1 MPLVA
6 LGVGFLVAYSASVLV
21 DPLPGWLA
29 VLIPIVLAAA
39 WAAYLADYL
48 VRLALTP
55 RGRRLHYVATHVVEL
70 LSIFFPLFRALRLVV
85 IARTLPYFRRRTGA
99 AVRLEV
105 TLFAAA
111 YAATFVYFLALAE
124 LQAERG
130 APGATITSFGEAVW
144 WACVTLATVGYGDTV
159 PVTVWG
165 RVIAVMLMAGGVA
178 IIGTASAIVFSFI
191 NEQISARH
199 RVPLQHGDDG
209 EADPPQDTPA

>member
-1 MPLVA
+1 MPLVV
-6 LGVGFLVAYSASVLV
+6 LGIGFLVAYSASVLV

-29 VLIPIVLAAA
+29 VLIPIVLAVA

-55 RGRRLHYVATHVVEL
+55 HGKWLHYVATHVIEL

-85 IARTLPYFRRRTGA
+85 IARTLPYFRSRTGA

-130 APGATITSFGEAVW
+130 AGGATITSFGQAIW
-144 WACVTLATVGYGDTV
+144 WACVTLATVGYGDTF
-159 PVTVWG
+159 PVTVFG

-191 NEQISARH
+191 NEQIVNRH
-199 RVPLQHGDDG
+199 QHAPGDRDQPR
-209 EADPPQDTPA
+209 D